1 MTMAEEKKDDDEAA
15 LFARR
20 KGAIQTT
27 WVAVGDSLGI
37 EATRLFYERL
47 FDQHPE
53 VKPMF
58 SDPDDMEEQ
67 AAKLLKTIS
76 VAVESLSDI
85 ATLVPILQ
93 DLGKKH
99 AEEWNVQRNHYD
111 AVGECLIWTLK
122 TGLGDSWT
130 EDVADAW
137 SWVYGVIAK
146 TMGDAG
152 QEVLDSKSLNKTV
165 EIEEQATDM
174 SSLATAVEKT
184 ADYSTLPS
192 IRSLIRSGVTSR
204 DEIKLRPESSALLVI
219 DIQKEL
225 STVDINSPH
234 IEYAKIAFPRMIEN
248 TSKLLAAMRTNRSR
262 LEPKQIGNEVIF
274 TYIEA
279 LTDDSRDV
287 SLDYKL
293 SGAFLANLPG
303 PSNPAQFVQGVEP
316 IPGKDIRMP
325 KTSCSVFMSTNIDY
339 VLRNLNVEQLIICGQ
354 LTDQCVESA
363 CRDAADRGY
372 LVTVAKDACAAQCT
386 KDHLKGMK
394 GMKGFSRQLTTDE
407 ILKELTT

>member
-1 MTMAEEKKDDDEAA
+1 MEREDSSGSLPSFVSETEIEPSDVQPAAASGENNVDKGRRKTSSSSKRTPSITKRIESFSSFKSLSSSFSSKLDDERNAGEA
-15 LFARR
+15 GQAERVESTTAPESVASGETQGNAGGQHTLNGSDKSGSKAYLASMNARLGIR
-20 KGAIQTT
+20 EPRQRS
-27 WVAVGDSLGI
+27 SLG
-37 EATRLFYERL
+37 
-47 FDQHPE
+47 
-53 VKPMF
+53 
-58 SDPDDMEEQ
+58 
-67 AAKLLKTIS
+67 
-76 VAVESLSDI
+76 
-85 ATLVPILQ
+85 
-93 DLGKKH
+93 
-99 AEEWNVQRNHYD
+99 
-111 AVGECLIWTLK
+111 
-122 TGLGDSWT
+122 
-130 EDVADAW
+130 ED
-137 SWVYGVIAK
+137 
-146 TMGDAG
+146 
-152 QEVLDSKSLNKTV
+152 
-165 EIEEQATDM
+165 
-174 SSLATAVEKT
+174 
-184 ADYSTLPS
+184 LPS
-192 IRSLIRSGVTSR
+192 IRSIIRAGVTNR
-204 DEIKLRPESSALLVI
+204 DEIKLRPISSALLVI

-262 LEPKQIGNEVIF
+262 LEPKQIGSEVIF

>member
-1 MTMAEEKKDDDEAA
+1 MH
-15 LFARR
+15 
-20 KGAIQTT
+20 
-27 WVAVGDSLGI
+27 S
-37 EATRLFYERL
+37 
-47 FDQHPE
+47 
-53 VKPMF
+53 
-58 SDPDDMEEQ
+58 S
-67 AAKLLKTIS
+67 
-76 VAVESLSDI
+76 
-85 ATLVPILQ
+85 
-93 DLGKKH
+93 H
-99 AEEWNVQRNHYD
+99 AE
-111 AVGECLIWTLK
+111 I
-122 TGLGDSWT
+122 
-130 EDVADAW
+130 ADAW

-152 QEVLDSKSLNKTV
+152 QEVLDSKSSSKSAK
-165 EIEEQATDM
+165 IEEKAMDM
-174 SSLATAVEKT
+174 SSLVTAVEET
-184 ADYSTLPS
+184 ANDSILPS
-192 IRSLIRSGVTSR
+192 IRSLINAGVTNR

-225 STVDINSPH
+225 STIDINSPH

-248 TSKLLAAMRTNRSR
+248 TSKLLAAMRTNRSK
-262 LEPKQIGNEVIF
+262 LEPKQTGSEVIF

-363 CRDAADRGY
+363 CRDAADMGY

-407 ILKELTT
+407 ILKELTE

>member
-1 MTMAEEKKDDDEAA
+1 MH
-15 LFARR
+15 
-20 KGAIQTT
+20 
-27 WVAVGDSLGI
+27 S
-37 EATRLFYERL
+37 
-47 FDQHPE
+47 
-53 VKPMF
+53 
-58 SDPDDMEEQ
+58 S
-67 AAKLLKTIS
+67 
-76 VAVESLSDI
+76 
-85 ATLVPILQ
+85 
-93 DLGKKH
+93 H
-99 AEEWNVQRNHYD
+99 AE
-111 AVGECLIWTLK
+111 I
-122 TGLGDSWT
+122 
-130 EDVADAW
+130 ADAW

-152 QEVLDSKSLNKTV
+152 QEVLDSKSSSKSA
-165 EIEEQATDM
+165 EIEEKAMDM
-174 SSLATAVEKT
+174 SSLVTAVEKT
-184 ADYSTLPS
+184 ANDSILPS
-192 IRSLIRSGVTSR
+192 IRSLINAGVTSR

-225 STVDINSPH
+225 STIDINSPH
-234 IEYAKIAFPRMIEN
+234 IEYAKVAFPRMIEN
-248 TSKLLAAMRTNRSR
+248 TSRLIEVMRTNRSK
-262 LEPKQIGNEVIF
+262 LKPKQTGSEVVF

-303 PSNPAQFVQGVEP
+303 PSNPAQFIPGVEP

-407 ILKELTT
+407 ILKELTA

>member
-1 MTMAEEKKDDDEAA
+1 MDREGSDVRPAAASGENGVNVDKGGRKKSSSAKRTPSITKRIESFASFQSLSSSFNSKLDDDERNA
-15 LFARR
+15 LEEGQGKRDES
-20 KGAIQTT
+20 TT
-27 WVAVGDSLGI
+27 APESVASEEKQGKAPMIGGSDKSGSKVYLASMNSRLGISESRQRSSLG
-37 EATRLFYERL
+37 E
-47 FDQHPE
+47 
-53 VKPMF
+53 
-58 SDPDDMEEQ
+58 
-67 AAKLLKTIS
+67 
-76 VAVESLSDI
+76 
-85 ATLVPILQ
+85 
-93 DLGKKH
+93 GK
-99 AEEWNVQRNHYD
+99 
-111 AVGECLIWTLK
+111 
-122 TGLGDSWT
+122 
-130 EDVADAW
+130 
-137 SWVYGVIAK
+137 
-146 TMGDAG
+146 
-152 QEVLDSKSLNKTV
+152 
-165 EIEEQATDM
+165 
-174 SSLATAVEKT
+174 
-184 ADYSTLPS
+184 PS
-192 IRSLIRSGVTSR
+192 IRSLIRAGVTDR
-204 DEIKLRPESSALLVI
+204 DEIKLRPISSALLVI

-225 STVDINSPH
+225 STIDINSPH
-234 IEYAKIAFPRMIEN
+234 IEYAKVAFPRMIEN
-248 TSKLLAAMRTNRSR
+248 TSRLIEVMRTNRSK
-262 LEPKQIGNEVIF
+262 LKPKQTGSEVVF

-303 PSNPAQFVQGVEP
+303 PSNPAQFIPGVEP

-407 ILKELTT
+407 ILKELTA